1 MNYKELQIVIETT
14 LAEIAD
20 KYDLEAGAFT
30 AEVGAGTLKI
40 SYTYNEHGA
49 VVIDDEQRDFNH
61 MCATYGFKPTDYE
74 RLIEVN
80 GKYYKFIG
88 FNPKARK
95 NFCIFSKDGRMYA
108 QSIENTRRL
117 LDN

>member
-1 MNYKELQIVIETT
+1 MNYKELQTEIELT
-14 LAEIAD
+14 LATIAD
-20 KYDLEAGAFT
+20 KYNLEGSAFT

-49 VVIDDEQRDFNH
+49 VIIDNEQRDFNN
-61 MCATYGFKPTDYE
+61 MCATYGFKPSDYK

-88 FNPKARK
+88 FNSKART
-95 NFCIFSKDGRMYA
+95 NFCLFERDGRKYA
-108 QSIENTRRL
+108 QKIDITRRL